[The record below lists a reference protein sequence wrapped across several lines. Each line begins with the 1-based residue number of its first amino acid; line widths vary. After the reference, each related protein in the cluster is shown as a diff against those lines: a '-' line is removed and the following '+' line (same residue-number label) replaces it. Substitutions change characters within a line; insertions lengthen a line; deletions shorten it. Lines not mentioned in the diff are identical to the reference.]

1 MRKALYVGLPRWL
14 LQFPDQRVWLGEP
27 VWNFAAW
34 FLVPAFSLDA
44 RSQPCRVNLFVISL
58 LCGDP
63 LQVRQQLDSFDQF
76 ITNELQEIVSGTPT
90 MSISAQKSYAPGVK
104 THEVR

>member
-1 MRKALYVGLPRWL
+1 M
-14 LQFPDQRVWLGEP
+14 VWSG
-27 VWNFAAW
+27 
-34 FLVPAFSLDA
+34 
-44 RSQPCRVNLFVISL
+44 
-58 LCGDP
+58 

-104 THEVR
+104 THEVCIFNCLETIYEGYTSRKPSA